1 MARLSLFLSEATC
14 LAVDAEA
21 RTAGVTR
28 SALVEQALAE
38 YLDSRRKAREAE
50 EARRRFAEALARAD
64 AIADALGDWDPV
76 AIIRE
81 FRDIPHGRRREPK
94 R

>member
-1 MARLSLFLSEATC
+1 VFLSEATRS
-14 LAVDAEA
+14 AVEAEA
-21 RTAGVTR
+21 RTAGLTQ

-38 YLDSRRKAREAE
+38 YLEGRRKLREAD

-81 FRDIPHGRRREPK
+81 FRDIPHGRRREP
-94 R
+94 RR